1 VTWLLLAILAHDPIT
16 TKITWDTEISRVVN
30 RRCLSC
36 HAAGSS
42 VDLSS
47 YEQARP
53 WAKAVRNQ
61 VLERRMPPWGAVKG
75 FGDFKNDPSLTA
87 LEMEMIVQWVE
98 GGAPEGD
105 AAFLPKSAQQQ
116 ASVNPKLRW
125 MAAPRLV
132 QKPLTVAAIRATGP
146 VEVSAL
152 MPDGEARHLLWI
164 RDKQANWKQAYVF
177 REPVSLPVGSKIQ
190 VTGAP
195 IEISEAER
203 R

>member
-75 FGDFKNDPSLTA
+75 FGEFKNDPSLTA

-105 AAFLPKSAQQQ
+105 AAFLPKYVQPMV
-116 ASVNPKLRW
+116 SVNPKLRW
-125 MAAPRLV
+125 MPAPRSV
-132 QKPLTVAAIRATGP
+132 QKPITVAAIRASGP

-152 MPDGEARHLLWI
+152 LPGGELRHLLWI
-164 RDKQANWKQAYVF
+164 RDKQANWKQAYML
-177 REPVSLPVGSKIQ
+177 REPLPLPAGSKIQ

-195 IEISEAER
+195 IEISVAER